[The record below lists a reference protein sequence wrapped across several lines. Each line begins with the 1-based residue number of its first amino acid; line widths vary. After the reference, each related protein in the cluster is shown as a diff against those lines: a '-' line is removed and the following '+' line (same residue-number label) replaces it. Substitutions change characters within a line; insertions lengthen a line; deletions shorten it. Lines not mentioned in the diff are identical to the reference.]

1 MVGAAAGW
9 NDQRMRS
16 EISDAPE
23 QKPRDPDERLNSREA
38 AAILGVDL
46 SWVKNH
52 CTRCE
57 PRLPFVQL
65 GGGRYA
71 TRRFRRRHLEQF
83 IDNQTKL
90 PLGMGYK

>member
-1 MVGAAAGW
+1 MYTSAATDPAL
-9 NDQRMRS
+9 
-16 EISDAPE
+16 E
-23 QKPRDPDERLNSREA
+23 QKHKDPDELLNQREA
-38 AAILGVDL
+38 ADLLGVDV
-46 SWVKNH
+46 SWIKNH

-83 IDNQTKL
+83 IDNQTRL
-90 PLGMGYK
+90 PRAKGYK